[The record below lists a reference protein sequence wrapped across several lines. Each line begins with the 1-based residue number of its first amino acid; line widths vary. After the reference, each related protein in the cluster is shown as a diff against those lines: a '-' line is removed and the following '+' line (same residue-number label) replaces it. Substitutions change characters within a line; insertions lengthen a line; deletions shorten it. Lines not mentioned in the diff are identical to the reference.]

1 VTGTTPLAGGDPAT
15 PPAGWMR
22 LLHEP
27 ARPRGIATRPNAHWY
42 VVGTVCIGAFMG
54 QLDASIVTLAFP
66 TLQHAFNASLGAVT
80 WVGLSYLLV
89 LVGLVTAVG
98 SVADMIGRKLL
109 YIYGFG
115 VFIAGSA
122 LCGLA
127 PNLPV
132 LDAFRVLQ
140 AVGAAMLQ
148 ANSVAIIALAMP
160 RDRLGRGIGIQG
172 AAQALGLALGP
183 AAGGLLIALGGW
195 RLIFFVNVPV
205 GAVGAVLGWFL
216 IPRSRHLRPRHRFDW
231 AGLCMFLPA
240 VVALLYAVSFGDAD
254 GWGSPLIIGPLAASL
269 VLAAAFVRHERRSP
283 GPMLDLSLFRSVPF
297 SAGVLSGLLAYAVMF
312 GTLFAVPFYLERSVG
327 LGAGIT
333 GLELTTVPVG
343 LGVVAVLAGRAA
355 DRLGARP
362 LTVLGMLLAA
372 AMLALLAAGH
382 PTGVALL
389 LPLAGLG
396 AGLGLFVP
404 PNNAAIMGSAPR
416 LHAGAASGVLNMTRG
431 LGTAMG
437 LAFVGLVFD
446 LGAGVDAAAGVAR
459 GFTDAAVFLA
469 VVALAAA
476 AVAAVRGGGNLERRA
491 TPQGE

>member
-1 VTGTTPLAGGDPAT
+1 
-15 PPAGWMR
+15 
-22 LLHEP
+22 
-27 ARPRGIATRPNAHWY
+27 
-42 VVGTVCIGAFMG
+42 
-54 QLDASIVTLAFP
+54 
-66 TLQHAFNASLGAVT
+66 
-80 WVGLSYLLV
+80 
-89 LVGLVTAVG
+89 
-98 SVADMIGRKLL
+98 
-109 YIYGFG
+109 
-115 VFIAGSA
+115 
-122 LCGLA
+122 
-127 PNLPV
+127 
-132 LDAFRVLQ
+132 
-140 AVGAAMLQ
+140 
-148 ANSVAIIALAMP
+148 
-160 RDRLGRGIGIQG
+160 
-172 AAQALGLALGP
+172 
-183 AAGGLLIALGGW
+183 
-195 RLIFFVNVPV
+195 
-205 GAVGAVLGWFL
+205 
-216 IPRSRHLRPRHRFDW
+216 
-231 AGLCMFLPA
+231 
-240 VVALLYAVSFGDAD
+240 
-254 GWGSPLIIGPLAASL
+254 
-269 VLAAAFVRHERRSP
+269 
-283 GPMLDLSLFRSVPF
+283 VPF